1 MYEKINYFM
10 DIHEAYSEENYD
22 SEYEPI
28 HEAGRWAW
36 VRKMIGL
43 GLLPTGKAK
52 GTRKKGAKY
61 GAIDPKYIKDNK
73 IDLAA
78 LKKDHPDNVTKG
90 KLIHTLLKNNKS
102 KDNKGKK
109 AGDPDHKPDLIQGGS
124 FANIHG
130 EPAKLD
136 KIIRKTA
143 KKLAKER
150 KIINKK
156 IEVIDKDSK
165 LLNQS
170 MA

>member
-43 GLLPTGKAK
+43 GILPTGKAK
-52 GTRKKGAKY
+52 GTRKKGAKF
-61 GAIDPKYIKDNK
+61 GAIDPKYIKGNK

-78 LKKDHPDNVTKG
+78 LNKDHPDNVKKG
-90 KLIHTLLKNNKS
+90 KLIHTILKNNKS
-102 KDNKGKK
+102 KVKGT
-109 AGDPDHKPDLIQGGS
+109 PDIIQGGS
-124 FANIHG
+124 FAKIHG

-136 KIIRKTA
+136 KIIKKTT
-143 KKLAKER
+143 KKLVKQR
-150 KIINKK
+150 DN
-156 IEVIDKDSK
+156 IDRDVKALGVAQTGLAGLK
-165 LLNQS
+165 
-170 MA
+170 